1 MNAAQP
7 HDNFSWSIAPGYPSR
22 EADLDAL
29 PGFKNPPPG
38 YGEVPFWWWSGND
51 LNVDRLIWQVR
62 ELHKKGVSGFQ
73 VNYSHY
79 DTPGWPTDSGEPA
92 LFTEDWW
99 KVYSRISEECAQ
111 LGMGIGIS
119 TYTLDWPNGAKNVF
133 YDLFYSK
140 PELNA
145 IELIA
150 GERIRITGGE
160 TARVAD
166 ENDQFAVRAY
176 AVKNGMLQPGGI
188 DLTGMVRDGILA
200 WTAPEGEWELW
211 TFRAVPKS
219 GSLNPLL
226 PGAGETVVRGFFQPF
241 EDHNPG
247 KTSEGLNFF
256 FNDELE
262 IGFGKFAW
270 HGDFA
275 EQFRGRKG
283 YDLFEVLP
291 AMWEDMGDIT
301 PKVRIDYADLRMS
314 LMEERYFEPI
324 YEWHASRGIIF
335 GCDNH
340 GRGLDPHAYGD
351 YFRVCRWYSAPGHD
365 TPGGSADPIKGKVSS
380 SIANLYQRPRVWLE
394 AYHSLGWGA
403 TPEQMMF
410 ATRENYLY
418 GCSLFSLHG
427 FYYTMLGSHWE
438 WAPPCYHFRMPYW
451 EHMGTFLKYFERL
464 SYLMSQGYPVFDI
477 AVIYPVTPYE
487 AEMNGNAAKDTAFE
501 IGNQM
506 MAAGINFEFIDHES
520 LARAEVL
527 NGRLV
532 VHDAKASYQALIV
545 PNMEAVRW
553 STVEKAEAFAKEGG
567 LVLVVGALPS
577 ATERAG
583 RNDALLAEKLAGIVQ
598 SDQHLTSAGEAIE
611 RVLRSIDIDVKGL
624 NATVRA
630 LHRKVGASD
639 VYFVM
644 DAAPGAVVEF
654 RAKGRV
660 ELWDPWTGGSRALQ
674 VVRETATGTQVELP
688 LEKYEAQ
695 VVVFLPGQVHENP
708 TRQPAHSGVIKTLPH
723 DGWQVSFVPTMD
735 NRCGDFRL
743 PVTPANEV
751 IGLEA
756 RRFAWARECDVDPV
770 VAMLPEVDDT
780 SWKKQLHG
788 YGPQFYI
795 LGPIPESLAPGIL
808 DAELAVLDTV
818 DPSVPLVVGETSLT
832 WQIYDFSWRYGREG
846 DAGHQGYHGLKGTI
860 SDDFI
865 RLGRGHAVPHSGVVL
880 GADEHNRY
888 YLWSSV
894 LLTEDGEVTLHVS
907 QTAPAVTNASPVNAP
922 AAVFLDGVQVVDLSK
937 TLSLREGRHSI
948 LLRYEDC
955 GQSHVV
961 LRRKH
966 VPVPE
971 NGHALAMRWY
981 EDPGVLRFDPFAGDD
996 STEWFRFLSAPGTT
1010 AISLEARSREPIYVW
1025 IDGVPMIDHG
1035 DGRFEVPT
1043 PNHHP
1048 AVVAVRVVPEF
1059 GCRGASS
1066 FPEPVRVE
1074 TNGRGF
1080 LPLGDWSAFG
1090 ILHNYSG
1097 GTRYRTTFTL
1107 TGAEAKE
1114 TVELDLGRVV
1124 ATAEVILN
1132 GKKVGVRVAPP
1143 WKFDLSGSLQAGENE
1158 LEVLV
1163 FNTLANHY
1171 QTIPSGYRGD
1181 PVSGLFGPVQLRSP
1195 DWNMER
1201 AGQ

>member
-1 MNAAQP
+1 MTKQSPEHP
-7 HDNFSWSIAPGYPSR
+7 HNAPGYPDRSS
-22 EADLDAL
+22 DLDAL

-38 YGEVPFWWWSGND
+38 YGEVPFWWWSGDD
-51 LNVDRLIWQVR
+51 LDVDRLIWQVR
-62 ELHKKGVSGFQ
+62 ELHKKGISGFQ

-92 LFTEDWW
+92 LFTDAWW
-99 KVYSRISEECAQ
+99 KVYSRISEECAK

-133 YDLFYSK
+133 YDRFYSK

-145 IELIA
+145 IELLA
-150 GERIRITGGE
+150 GERLRFSSGE
-160 TARVAD
+160 TGQVTC
-166 ENDQFAVRAY
+166 EKDQFAARAY
-176 AVKNGMLQPGGI
+176 AVKNGVLQPGGI
-188 DLTGMVRDGILA
+188 DLTDTLRDGRLA
-200 WTAPEGEWELW
+200 WTAPEGEWEIR
-211 TFRAVPKS
+211 TFRAVRKS

-226 PGAGETVVRGFFQPF
+226 PGSGETVVRGFFQPF

-270 HGDFA
+270 HDDFA
-275 EQFRGRKG
+275 EQFRQRKG
-283 YDLFEVLP
+283 YDLLEVLP

-301 PKVRIDYADLRMS
+301 PKVRIDYADVRMS
-314 LMEERYFEPI
+314 LMEERYFKPV

-351 YFRVCRWYSAPGHD
+351 YFRACRWYSAPGHD

-394 AYHSLGWGA
+394 GYHSLGWGA
-403 TPEQMMF
+403 CPEQMMF

-427 FYYTMLGSHWE
+427 FYYTLFGSHWE

-464 SYLMSQGYPVFDI
+464 SYLMSQGHSVLDV
-477 AVIYPVTPYE
+477 AVMYPVTSYE
-487 AEMNGNAAKDTAFE
+487 AEMNGPASKDTAFE
-501 IGNQM
+501 IGNQL

-527 NGRLV
+527 DGRLV
-532 VHDAKASYQALIV
+532 VRNANASYQALLV

-553 STVEKAEAFAKEGG
+553 STVEKAEAFAKRGG
-567 LVLVVGALPS
+567 LVLAVGALPS
-577 ATERAG
+577 ATDRAG
-583 RNDALLAEKLAGIVQ
+583 RNDALLVEKLAGIFQ
-598 SDQHLTSAGEAIE
+598 PDQRLGSASEAVE
-611 RVLRSIDIDVKGL
+611 RIRDSIDLDVKGI
-624 NATVRA
+624 NCAVRA

-639 VYFVM
+639 VYLVM
-644 DAAPGAVVEF
+644 DAAPGDVVEF
-654 RAKGRV
+654 RANGRA
-660 ELWDPWTGGSRALQ
+660 ELWDPWTGESRALQ
-674 VVRETATGTQVELP
+674 VVKLTTNGTQVELP

-695 VVVFLPGQVHENP
+695 VVVFLPGQAHENP
-708 TRQPAHSGVIKTLPH
+708 SRPPTQWVAERTLPQ

-735 NRCGDFRL
+735 NRRGDFRL
-743 PVTPANEV
+743 PVTPANEI

-756 RRFAWARECDVDPV
+756 RSFAWARECEVDPA
-770 VAMLPEVDDT
+770 VAMLPESDDR
-780 SWKKQLHG
+780 SWKNQLQG

-795 LGPIPESLAPGIL
+795 LGPIPESIAPDAL
-808 DAELAVLDTV
+808 DAKLAALDMV
-818 DPSVPLVVGETSLT
+818 DPTVPLVVGETSLN
-832 WQIYDFSWRYGREG
+832 WRLYDFSWRYGKEG

-865 RLGRGHAVPHSGVVL
+865 RLGKAQAVQHSGVVL
-880 GADEHNRY
+880 GPHEHNRY

-894 LLTEDGEVTLHVS
+894 LLSEECEVTLHVS
-907 QTAPAVTNASPVNAP
+907 HPTPAVTNASPVNAP
-922 AAVFLDGVQVVDLSK
+922 AAVFVDGVQVVHLSG
-937 TLSLREGRHSI
+937 TLSLKEGRHSI
-948 LLRYEDC
+948 LLRYEDW

-966 VPVPE
+966 MPMPE
-971 NGHALAMRWY
+971 QVQALAMRWY
-981 EDPGVLRFDPFAGDD
+981 EDAGVLRFDPFAGDD
-996 STEWFRFLSAPGTT
+996 SAEWFRFLSAPGTT
-1010 AISLEARSREPIYVW
+1010 AICVEARSQDRISTW
-1025 IDGVPMIDHG
+1025 IDGVPMIDRG
-1035 DGRFEVPT
+1035 GGRFEAKT
-1043 PNHHP
+1043 PMEHP
-1048 AVVAVRVVPEF
+1048 AVVALRFVPEG
-1059 GCRGASS
+1059 GCCGASS
-1066 FPEPVRVE
+1066 FLEPVLVE

-1080 LPLGDWSAFG
+1080 LPLGDWSACG

-1097 GTRYRTTFTL
+1097 GARYRTTFVL
-1107 TGAEAKE
+1107 TEQEANR

-1124 ATAEVILN
+1124 ATAEVLLN
-1132 GKKVGVRVAPP
+1132 GKRIGVRVAPP
-1143 WKFDLSGSLQAGENE
+1143 WTFDLSGSLQSGKNE

-1181 PVSGLFGPVQLRSP
+1181 PVSGLFGPVQLRS
-1195 DWNMER
+1195 
-1201 AGQ
+1201 QVFST